1 MVRTVCVSVMETHP
15 FAAAPA
21 GGPGLESLRVEPL
34 LTSEFDADPGSVYER
49 LRSTYGPVAPVGLMG
64 VPAWLV
70 LDYSE
75 VLEVLRNESVWRR
88 DIRHWRARAEGRLP
102 KGWPLLAGYEVRQT
116 MFFDDEEHRHAR
128 LSHHSAMR
136 PFQDGHSPE
145 GWELRA
151 AVARYAD
158 ELIAMLAA
166 ESGTTGFAD
175 LAAQYTRPLL
185 LMVTTKLFGC
195 PVGLGDEMVMDLWR
209 MLDGGPDAGPATGRA
224 LGAMTRL
231 AAHRRSRPG
240 EDLTSYMLLSDP
252 SLSDEQ
258 LGRELFMNAVYLNDI
273 TGNMVCNTLLEVL
286 RGNATVRRSLSD
298 GQLGETVNRAALVNP
313 PTANLCF
320 RFAARDVR
328 LGNYLIRAGDI
339 VSPSVAAA
347 HRDLL
352 RIGPAHVVESTISTR
367 AHLAWGAGPHQCPS
381 AARELAGTIVTTA
394 VGRIFD
400 HFARAELTLPPDQ
413 LPWRSGPVVR
423 GLRLLP
429 VRYELAAHSAAR
441 VRVARRGDEAAVPV
455 APPAAPSA
463 EPVGER
469 SGSGLLG
476 ALRRM
481 MFGGRRGG

>member
-1 MVRTVCVSVMETHP
+1 METHS
-15 FAAAPA
+15 FAVAPA
-21 GGPGLESLRVEPL
+21 GSPSLESLPVEPL
-34 LTSEFDADPGSVYER
+34 LTSEFDGDPGSVYER

-70 LDYSE
+70 LDYRE

-88 DIRHWRARAEGRLP
+88 DVRHWRARAEGRLP
-102 KGWPLLAGYEVRQT
+102 RDWPLLAGYEVRQT
-116 MFFDDEEHRHAR
+116 MFFDDEEHQAAR

-158 ELIAMLAA
+158 ELIAVLAA
-166 ESGTTGFAD
+166 ESGTSGYAD

-195 PVGLGDEMVMDLWR
+195 PVELGDEMVMDLWR

-224 LGAMTRL
+224 LDAMTRL
-231 AAHRRSRPG
+231 AEYRRSRPG
-240 EDLTSYMLLSDP
+240 EDLTSYMLLADP

-286 RGNATVRRSLSD
+286 RGNATVRRSLSN
-298 GQLGETVNRAALVNP
+298 GQLGEVVNRAALENP
-313 PTANLCF
+313 PIANLCF

-328 LGNYLIRAGDI
+328 LGNFWIRAGDI

-347 HRDLL
+347 HRELL
-352 RIGPAHVVESTISTR
+352 AAGYSHVLDSTTSTR

-394 VGRIFD
+394 VGRVFD

-413 LPWRSGPVVR
+413 LPWRAGPVVR
-423 GLRLLP
+423 GLRVLP
-429 VRYELAAHSAAR
+429 VRYVLGSHSSAR
-441 VRVARRGDEAAVPV
+441 MPSGGRGDEAVAPGVPSGEPV
-455 APPAAPSA
+455 ACAHRPT
-463 EPVGER
+463 
-469 SGSGLLG
+469 SGLLG
-476 ALRRM
+476 ALRRL
-481 MFGGRRGG
+481 MFGGRKHG

>member
-1 MVRTVCVSVMETHP
+1 METHP
-15 FAAAPA
+15 FAAVPS
-21 GGPGLESLRVEPL
+21 GGPGLESLPVEPL
-34 LTSEFDADPGSVYER
+34 LTSEFDVDPGSVYER
-49 LRSTYGPVAPVGLMG
+49 LRRTHGPVAPVGLMG

-70 LDYSE
+70 LDYRE

-88 DIRHWRARAEGRLP
+88 DVRHWRARAEGRLP
-102 KGWPLLAGYEVRQT
+102 KDWPLLAGYEVRQT

-128 LSHHSAMR
+128 LSYHSAMR

-158 ELIAMLAA
+158 ELIGVLAA

-195 PVGLGDEMVMDLWR
+195 PVELGDEMVMDLWR
-209 MLDGGPDAGPATGRA
+209 MLDGGPDAGAATGRA

-252 SLSDEQ
+252 TLSDEQ

-286 RGNATVRRSLSD
+286 RGNATVRRSLSN
-298 GQLGETVNRAALVNP
+298 GQLGEAVNRAALVNP

-328 LGNYLIRAGDI
+328 LGNYWIRAGDI

-352 RIGPAHVVESTISTR
+352 AIGSSHLVDSAVSTR
-367 AHLAWGAGPHQCPS
+367 AHLAWGAGQHQCPS

-394 VGRIFD
+394 VGRVFE

-429 VRYELAAHSAAR
+429 VRYELAPGSGG
-441 VRVARRGDEAAVPV
+441 RGAGGRPGGEGAPPV
-455 APPAAPSA
+455 GPVGPVGPAAPA
-463 EPVGER
+463 APVAGES
-469 SGSGLLG
+469 SGGGVLRV
-476 ALRRM
+476 LRRM
-481 MFGGRRGG
+481 MARGRRSGG

>member
-1 MVRTVCVSVMETHP
+1 METHP

-21 GGPGLESLRVEPL
+21 GSPTLDSLPVEPL
-34 LTSEFDADPGSVYER
+34 LTSEFDTDPGSVYER

-64 VPAWLV
+64 VPVWLV
-70 LDYSE
+70 LDYRE
-75 VLEVLRNESVWRR
+75 VLEVLRNDSVWRR
-88 DIRHWRARAEGRLP
+88 DVRHWRARAEGRLP
-102 KGWPLLAGYEVRQT
+102 RDWPLLAGYEVRQT
-116 MFFDDEEHRHAR
+116 MFFDDDEHRAAR
-128 LSHHSAMR
+128 LTHHSAMR

-151 AVARYAD
+151 AVAKYAD
-158 ELIAMLAA
+158 DLIGMLAA
-166 ESGTTGFAD
+166 ESGTSGFAD

-195 PVGLGDEMVMDLWR
+195 PVELGDEMVMEMWR
-209 MLDGGPDAGPATGRA
+209 MLDGGPDAGPATERA
-224 LGAMTRL
+224 LGAMIRL
-231 AAHRRSRPG
+231 AAHRRARPG

-286 RGNATVRRSLSD
+286 RGNATVRRSVVT
-298 GQLGETVNRAALVNP
+298 GQIGETVNRAALVNP

-320 RFAARDVR
+320 RFAGRDVR
-328 LGNYLIRAGDI
+328 LGNFWIRAGDI

-352 RIGPAHVVESTISTR
+352 AIGTSHLVDSAVSTR

-381 AARELAGTIVTTA
+381 AARELAGMIVNTA
-394 VGRIFD
+394 VGRIFE

-413 LPWRSGPVVR
+413 LPWRTGPVVR

-429 VRYELAAHSAAR
+429 VRYELSPGAPVASRAGGVSAA
-441 VRVARRGDEAAVPV
+441 AAAPAAVGGEGEVAAV
-455 APPAAPSA
+455 APEAS
-463 EPVGER
+463 GR
-469 SGSGLLG
+469 GGSGLLG

-481 MFGGRRGG
+481 MFGGRRGGG